1 MSICKH
7 ITKRS
12 YQRRAFIWCRKLK
25 KEITWDDCKNCTEI
39 ESRENKG
46 ILKRTPLKKSDKPI
60 KKKSNKLAELER
72 NRFSILTDD
81 LEHCYICKKIYFRLV
96 PREDLH
102 EIFGGRN
109 RQISMR
115 KGFVVPLCRKCHDNE
130 RVKKFLKKKLIIN
143 YCTTEEK
150 IQEIRELLK

>member
-1 MSICKH
+1 MICKH

-25 KEITWDDCKNCTEI
+25 KEITWDDCKNCV
-39 ESRENKG
+39 ESEPREN
-46 ILKRTPLKKSDKPI
+46 KPI
-60 KKKSNKLAELER
+60 KKKSNKLAKLER

-130 RVKKFLKKKLIIN
+130 RVKKILKKILIN
-143 YCTTEEK
+143 K
-150 IQEIRELLK
+150 QK